1 LLLFLGLVRWEGI
14 IQGVGC
20 GRKEVRRVGLGGG
33 WAEREREIEKG
44 ARDKTPF
51 RGTSPV
57 TYSLQPDPP
66 S

>member
-20 GRKEVRRVGLGGG
+20 GRKEGKGGREG
-33 WAEREREIEKG
+33 EREREIEKG

>member
-1 LLLFLGLVRWEGI
+1 LLLFLGLVRCEGI

-20 GRKEVRRVGLGGG
+20 GRKEGKGGREG
-33 WAEREREIEKG
+33 EREREIEKG